1 MNNYLY
7 IASIAT
13 QMQRAT
19 INRSL
24 VTIIGMLLAV
34 QSTIDVSY
42 VAFVE
47 TIKFNN
53 DSIDKQFS
61 TKYVDCC
68 FAMKVHVMV
77 SVTDKLM
84 V

>member
-1 MNNYLY
+1 MNNYSY

-13 QMQRAT
+13 LMQRAT

-47 TIKFNN
+47 TINN

-68 FAMKVHVMV
+68 FAMQVCVMV
-77 SVTDKLM
+77 CVTDKLPM
-84 V
+84 